1 MRQPFDRESEWVSVI
16 AKPTTNGDDG
26 AARAVIVR
34 SGAIPMAWRYARPTS
49 VRSLVIPDPRGR
61 PVMTADE
68 VFAELGIDRT
78 TGYKAI
84 RDGTFPLPV
93 VRVGRSIRIPTAAL
107 WRLLQLDEP
116 DSDAAAEVAVTR
128 RRGAA

>member
-1 MRQPFDRESEWVSVI
+1 MRQTSDRESEWVKFI
-16 AKPTTNGDDG
+16 AQPTTNRDDG
-26 AARAVIVR
+26 RARAVILR
-34 SGAIPMAWRYARPTS
+34 SAPIPTLWRYERRTS
-49 VRSLVIPDPRGR
+49 IRTLVIPDPRGR

-68 VFAELGIDRT
+68 VFAELDIDRA

-84 RDGTFPLPV
+84 RDGSFPLPV

-107 WRLLQLDEP
+107 RRLLELDEP
-116 DSDAAAEVAVTR
+116 DSDTGVEVAVAR